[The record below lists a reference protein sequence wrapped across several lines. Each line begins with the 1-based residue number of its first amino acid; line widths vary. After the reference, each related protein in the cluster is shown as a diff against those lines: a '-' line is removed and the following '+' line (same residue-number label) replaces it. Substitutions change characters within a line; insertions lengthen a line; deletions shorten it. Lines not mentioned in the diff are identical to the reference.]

1 MTPNRFL
8 PLVIHIIMKAILNQS
23 LQRCSPDINID
34 EKGEGNLSL
43 RKKSNVINVA
53 GANQK
58 QVRFFGLSFSSSQF
72 QKAYFYNFVS
82 INSMVL
88 FKSGENYPS

>member
-1 MTPNRFL
+1 MLKFQKCMKMCLRNIWMPPNRFL

-34 EKGEGNLSL
+34 EKAEGNLSL

-58 QVRFFGLSFSSSQF
+58 QVSHTVTQ
-72 QKAYFYNFVS
+72 
-82 INSMVL
+82 NSEFNL
-88 FKSGENYPS
+88 

>member
-1 MTPNRFL
+1 MCLRNIWMASNRFL

-58 QVRFFGLSFSSSQF
+58 QVSHTVNQNLEFNL
-72 QKAYFYNFVS
+72 
-82 INSMVL
+82 
-88 FKSGENYPS
+88 

>member
-1 MTPNRFL
+1 MKMCLLNIWMVPNRFL

-53 GANQK
+53 GATNQK
-58 QVRFFGLSFSSSQF
+58 QVSHTVRGRSQTTF
-72 QKAYFYNFVS
+72 TR
-82 INSMVL
+82 
-88 FKSGENYPS
+88 GGG

>member
-1 MTPNRFL
+1 MLKFQKCLKMCLLNIWMAPNRFL

-23 LQRCSPDINID
+23 LQRCSPDIIID

-58 QVRFFGLSFSSSQF
+58 QVSHT
-72 QKAYFYNFVS
+72 K
-82 INSMVL
+82 I
-88 FKSGENYPS
+88 